1 MQSNQLEQSISIS
14 SRKLLIFV
22 PTYNENN
29 NVENILNQILAL
41 NINADILFVDDNS
54 PDGTGKL
61 LDKLAKEYSRLIT
74 RHRPQKLGIGSA
86 HRDGIQWAYTHG
98 YDLMITL
105 DCDAT
110 HPPEYIPDFINAS
123 ANYDIVVGSR
133 HIQDSS
139 LADWSL
145 KRKFLTKLGHFL
157 TFYCL
162 SIPYDATGAF
172 RIYNLKAIPESFLQ
186 KVRSQGYSF
195 FFESLFVLH
204 RNRFR
209 IGEVAIHLPSRIN
222 DQSKMR
228 YKDIFDSL
236 YLLVT
241 LLIEK
246 IFNPSKFIIEKSHES

>member
-1 MQSNQLEQSISIS
+1 MHLEQRPNS
-14 SRKLLIFV
+14 SSMSPKKLLLFV
-22 PTYNENN
+22 PTYNESN
-29 NVENILNQILAL
+29 NVKSILDQILAL
-41 NINADILFVDDNS
+41 NIDADILFVDDNS

-61 LDKLAKEYSRLIT
+61 LDELAKKHARLIVQ
-74 RHRPQKLGIGSA
+74 HRPKKLGIGSA
-86 HRDGIQWAYTHG
+86 HRDGIQWAYANS
-98 YDLMITL
+98 YDKIITL

-228 YKDIFDSL
+228 YKDIYDSL

-246 IFNPSKFIIEKSHES
+246 IFNPSKFVIEKSHET